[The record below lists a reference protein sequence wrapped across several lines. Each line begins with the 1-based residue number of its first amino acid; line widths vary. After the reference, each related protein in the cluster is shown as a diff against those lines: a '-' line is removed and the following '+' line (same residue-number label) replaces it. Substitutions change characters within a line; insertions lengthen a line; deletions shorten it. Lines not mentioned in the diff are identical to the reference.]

1 MSQPASIGVRDY
13 YRRITDIDI
22 GEIARELLKGRITQ
36 SSKRIL
42 LCDCPYHKS
51 QSKRSLNI
59 ILDKQSWYCFGCGVG
74 GDVLQLVEF
83 LHTASITRGQSGRMP
98 DSHREAR
105 DFLAQRAG
113 MPSLSHAGLSPEAIE
128 EMERERLESLRVFD
142 ALTQIANY
150 YYRRLLANPDALD
163 WFREKYRI
171 GDEMIAQLKIGF
183 AENDAWTDSAGTP
196 QGSVLD
202 ELCTGPRAFT
212 YAELSATSAFQAYG
226 SSIRPF
232 FNRRV
237 VFPYWSRGH
246 VAFMIG
252 RKTPWT
258 PDVDWEKPKYKKLA
272 VHNPEKQAHV
282 AACIKN
288 DVLYNEDVLATR
300 PDRVVITEG
309 VTDCISLM
317 EHGFAVVSP
326 ATVKIKQAD
335 CERLMPKLVG
345 AKIIYLCQDN
355 EPSEVGL
362 QGSLTAAQKFPR
374 KAS

>member
-1 MSQPASIGVRDY
+1 
-13 YRRITDIDI
+13 
-22 GEIARELLKGRITQ
+22 
-36 SSKRIL
+36 
-42 LCDCPYHKS
+42 
-51 QSKRSLNI
+51 
-59 ILDKQSWYCFGCGVG
+59 
-74 GDVLQLVEF
+74 
-83 LHTASITRGQSGRMP
+83 
-98 DSHREAR
+98 
-105 DFLAQRAG
+105 
-113 MPSLSHAGLSPEAIE
+113 
-128 EMERERLESLRVFD
+128 
-142 ALTQIANY
+142 
-150 YYRRLLANPDALD
+150 
-163 WFREKYRI
+163 
-171 GDEMIAQLKIGF
+171 MIAQLKIGF

-335 CERLMPKLVG
+335 LERLMPKLVG